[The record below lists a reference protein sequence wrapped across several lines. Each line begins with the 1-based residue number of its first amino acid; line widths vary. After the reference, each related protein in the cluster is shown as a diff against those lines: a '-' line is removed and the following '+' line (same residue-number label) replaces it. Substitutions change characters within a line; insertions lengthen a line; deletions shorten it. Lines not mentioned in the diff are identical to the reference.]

1 MDENQQTFWEHLD
14 VLRGSLLR
22 ILAAV
27 LLSGIVAFF
36 FKEELF
42 AIVLAPA
49 SSDFIFYRW
58 VGGVEPFSLHLV
70 NTGLTEQFMAHL
82 NVSMTAGLQRNAGT
96 SRAPLFW

>member
-42 AIVLAPA
+42 AIVRP
-49 SSDFIFYRW
+49 S
-58 VGGVEPFSLHLV
+58 
-70 NTGLTEQFMAHL
+70 Q
-82 NVSMTAGLQRNAGT
+82 Q
-96 SRAPLFW
+96 